1 MQRPPSCQVSVVWP
15 AAVLTLTSVGS
26 VVLLCVGCVSVKF
39 VVCHR
44 SVLAD
49 DAAAIG
55 RLFLLLSEQPT
66 SLTPT
71 LSAPPQ
77 LALFTGGTG
86 FSPRDVTADSLQ
98 PLMQRHA
105 PGLVHLML
113 HHALTHSPLGP
124 LTCLSRPVAGIRH
137 NTLAITLPG
146 SPTAATENL
155 TPLLDVL
162 PHACRLMQ
170 GQHAPH
176 APEHNT
182 ARPM

>member
-1 MQRPPSCQVSVVWP
+1 MSLVAVWY
-15 AAVLTLTSVGS
+15 AVLLLLCRSCRA
-26 VVLLCVGCVSVKF
+26 VLLCVSVQF

-49 DAAAIG
+49 ESAAIAG
-55 RLFLLLSEQPT
+55 LFVQLSEQPAA
-66 SLTPT
+66 
-71 LSAPPQ
+71 LSPPLALPPQ

-98 PLMQRHA
+98 PLIQRHA

-113 HHALTHSPLGP
+113 QHALTHSPLGP

-137 NTLAITLPG
+137 STLAITLPG
-146 SPTAATENL
+146 SPKAVVENL
-155 TPLLDVL
+155 TPLLSVL

-170 GQHAPH
+170 GHAAQHAP
-176 APEHNT
+176 ENT
-182 ARPM
+182 NTKQQPPL